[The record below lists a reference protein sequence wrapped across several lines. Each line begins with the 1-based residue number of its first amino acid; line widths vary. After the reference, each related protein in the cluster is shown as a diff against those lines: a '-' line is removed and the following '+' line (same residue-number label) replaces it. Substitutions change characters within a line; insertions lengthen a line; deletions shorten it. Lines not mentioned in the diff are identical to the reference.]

1 MEDQNAQGFVLASL
15 PRLPGRWRQIVLIY
29 ILKNDAHLDTADAPR
44 STSLAWNVEMSADAP
59 VEAQAVVEAPKEE
72 VAPAV
77 PESAPPAEEAPKEEA
92 AAEAPAAAVEE
103 EKKEEQKEEE
113 KQPEPPK
120 DPKEDPVGWVGSLIA
135 PAVHKVNHEVL
146 TWAQQLAVDEE
157 EKRKPLP
164 GKNGAVTKN
173 QFLGFLRDG
182 TLLAQ
187 LANKLQPGAVET
199 VHEGEAAQQKENQQ
213 ANLEGF
219 LNFVKEKAALSD
231 EQVFSATDLL
241 EKGKAAYPAVFGT
254 LARLGLVSQEK
265 FEQKGLDMDAI
276 SEMASQVVKTS
287 IIQTILNFFRRARAR
302 TTQAAKSEKA
312 AASEGEKASDAEKKP
327 LEEVAEEECKKV
339 ESQPAAAAEPAAAA
353 PVAVA

>member
-1 MEDQNAQGFVLASL
+1 
-15 PRLPGRWRQIVLIY
+15 
-29 ILKNDAHLDTADAPR
+29 
-44 STSLAWNVEMSADAP
+44 MSADAP
-59 VEAQAVVEAPKEE
+59 VEAQTAVVEEKKEE

-92 AAEAPAAAVEE
+92 AVVEEPVAE
-103 EKKEEQKEEE
+103 EKKEEEPKKEEE
-113 KQPEPPK
+113 KEPEPPK

-146 TWAQQLAVDEE
+146 SWAQQLAVDEE

-187 LANKLQPGAVET
+187 LANKFQAGAVET
-199 VHEGEAAQQKENQQ
+199 VHEGDAAQQKENQQ
-213 ANLEGF
+213 ANIEGF
-219 LNFVKEKAALSD
+219 LSFAKEKAGLTD
-231 EQVFSATDLL
+231 EQVFSAEDLL
-241 EKGKAAYPAVFGT
+241 DKGKAAYPAVFGT

-265 FEQKGLDMDAI
+265 FEQKGLDIDAI
-276 SEMASQVVKTS
+276 AEMASQVVKTS

-302 TTQAAKSEKA
+302 TTQAVKSEKA
-312 AASEGEKASDAEKKP
+312 AAGEGEKASDAEKKP
-327 LEEVAEEECKKV
+327 VEEVAEEECKKI
-339 ESQPAAAAEPAAAA
+339 ESAEPAAAA